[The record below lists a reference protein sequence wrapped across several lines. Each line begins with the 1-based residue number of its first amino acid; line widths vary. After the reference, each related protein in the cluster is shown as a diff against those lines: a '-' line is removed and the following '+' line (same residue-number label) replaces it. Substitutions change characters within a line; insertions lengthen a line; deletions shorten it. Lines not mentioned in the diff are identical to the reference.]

1 MKISELKEAIEEMRG
16 IYKFSDEDTEI
27 EIKDDIRVY
36 ERYVSVYVKDEE
48 TGVEITMR
56 KRIKQWLQNQL

>member
-16 IYKFSDEDTEI
+16 IHRFCYNNAEI
-27 EIKDDIRVY
+27 EVKDDIRTY

-56 KRIKQWLQNQL
+56 KRI

>member
-27 EIKDDIRVY
+27 EIKDDIRAC
-36 ERYVSVYVKDEE
+36 ERYVSVYFKDEE

-56 KRIKQWLQNQL
+56 KRI